1 MKKMLLL
8 LAGLA
13 CLGMFVSCSDDPQE
27 VVVTN
32 AKVPVGWAGKA
43 TASSVTYKYYNYTGT
58 TATSYSAS
66 IAEDIFATWS
76 YTDNTKGNMKSYD
89 LIVPVK
95 LSSNNINY
103 VECDITKIN
112 GKYYDTEGEI
122 IEVSGSPESDT
133 FTIKEIVVE
142 KGSYTYTFKDLKFT
156 R

>member
-1 MKKMLLL
+1 
-8 LAGLA
+8 
-13 CLGMFVSCSDDPQE
+13 
-27 VVVTN
+27 
-32 AKVPVGWAGKA
+32 
-43 TASSVTYKYYNYTGT
+43 
-58 TATSYSAS
+58 
-66 IAEDIFATWS
+66 
-76 YTDNTKGNMKSYD
+76 MKSYD